1 VDILSGCVA
10 IQLQLKN
17 ISESRPMHI
26 DLVNLLYYLALGVTA
41 GFLSGL
47 IGIGGGFVLVPGL
60 YYVFSHGGL
69 APGHEMPLALGTTMA
84 AILFSSA
91 SSVRSHWRLGAI
103 QFPLVKRFTPWV
115 AAGTMVGAALVSQL
129 DTNLVKAFFAA
140 FCLYSAARM
149 LFASNAVTDT
159 GTPLEETALAAPG
172 FFFGAVCGLIGGGGA
187 ILFVPFMLKHKLG
200 IREAVATAS
209 SLQIPIAI
217 IGALSYIVLGL
228 QVSQP
233 AGALGFVYLPAL
245 ALMTTVSMF
254 AAPVGVR
261 YSRRLPV
268 GTLKKMFG
276 LIAAVVGLKL
286 AGAFAFVFNFF
297 HAYA

>member
-1 VDILSGCVA
+1 MHLDLLNILF
-10 IQLQLKN
+10 
-17 ISESRPMHI
+17 
-26 DLVNLLYYLALGVTA
+26 YLGLGATA

-60 YYVFSHGGL
+60 FYVFSHGGL

-91 SSVRSHWRLGAI
+91 SSVRSHWGLGFI
-103 QFPLVKRFTPWV
+103 QFPLVKKFALWV
-115 AAGTMVGAALVSQL
+115 AAGTMAGAALVTRL
-129 DTNLVKAFFAA
+129 DTGVVKICFAV

-149 LFASNAVTDT
+149 LFTSSSSNGSGA
-159 GTPLEETALAAPG
+159 PIEETALPVPG
-172 FFFGAVCGLIGGGGA
+172 FFFGAVCGIIGGGGA

-209 SLQIPIAI
+209 ALQIPIAT

-228 QVSQP
+228 QVAQP
-233 AGALGFVYLPAL
+233 TGALGFVYLPAL
-245 ALMTTVSMF
+245 ALMSTVSMF
-254 AAPVGVR
+254 AAPIGVR
-261 YSRRLPV
+261 YSRSLPV
-268 GTLKKMFG
+268 GTLKKTFG

-286 AGAFAFVFNFF
+286 AGAFALLANLL
-297 HAYA
+297 HLYA

>member
-1 VDILSGCVA
+1 
-10 IQLQLKN
+10 
-17 ISESRPMHI
+17 MHF
-26 DLVNLLYYLALGVTA
+26 DLTNLLFYLVLGATA

-60 YYVFSHGGL
+60 YYIFSQAGL

-91 SSVRSHWRLGAI
+91 SSVRSHWGLGFI
-103 QFPLVKRFTPWV
+103 QFPLVKKFAPWV
-115 AAGTMVGAALVSQL
+115 AAGTMAGAALVTRL
-129 DTNLVKAFFAA
+129 DPGLIKICFAV

-149 LFASNAVTDT
+149 LISSDSATE
-159 GTPLEETALAAPG
+159 GGEPLEETALPVPG
-172 FFFGAVCGLIGGGGA
+172 FFFGAVCGIIGGGGA

-209 SLQIPIAI
+209 ALQIPIAA

-228 QVSQP
+228 QVSHP

-245 ALMTTVSMF
+245 ALMSAVSMF
-254 AAPVGVR
+254 AAPLGVR
-261 YSRRLPV
+261 YSRQLPV
-268 GTLKKMFG
+268 RTLKKIFG
-276 LIAAVVGLKL
+276 LIAATVGLKL
-286 AGAFAFVFNFF
+286 AGAFAFVANLI
-297 HAYA
+297 HLYA

>member
-1 VDILSGCVA
+1 M
-10 IQLQLKN
+10 Q
-17 ISESRPMHI
+17 I
-26 DLVNLLYYLALGVTA
+26 DLVNLLYFLALGATA

-60 YYVFSHGGL
+60 YYVFSEGGL

-91 SSVRSHWRLGAI
+91 SSVRSHWGLGFI
-103 QFPLVKRFTPWV
+103 QLPLVKKFAPWV
-115 AAGTMVGAALVSQL
+115 VIGTTTGAALVTRL
-129 DTNLVKAFFAA
+129 DSNIVKACFAV

-149 LFASNAVTDT
+149 LFGSNAASDS
-159 GTPLEETALAAPG
+159 GTPMEQTALAVPG
-172 FFFGAVCGLIGGGGA
+172 FFFGAVCGIIGGGGA
-187 ILFVPFMLKHKLG
+187 IMFVPFMLKHKLG

-209 SLQIPIAI
+209 ALQIPIAAV
-217 IGALSYIVLGL
+217 GALSYFVLGL

-233 AGALGFVYLPAL
+233 VGAWGFVYLPAL
-245 ALMTTVSMF
+245 VLMTAVSMF

-261 YSRRLPV
+261 LSRRLPV
-268 GTLKKMFG
+268 ATLKKLFG

-286 AGAFAFVFNFF
+286 AGAFAFVANLL
-297 HAYA
+297 HANI

>member
-1 VDILSGCVA
+1 
-10 IQLQLKN
+10 
-17 ISESRPMHI
+17 MHL
-26 DLVNLLYYLALGVTA
+26 DLLNMLFFLGLGATA

-60 YYVFSHGGL
+60 YYVFSQAEL

-91 SSVRSHWRLGAI
+91 SSVRSHWGIGFI
-103 QFPLVKRFTPWV
+103 QFSLVKRFAPWV
-115 AAGTMVGAALVSQL
+115 VAGTMAGAALVTRL
-129 DTNLVKAFFAA
+129 DTSVVKICFAV

-149 LFASNAVTDT
+149 LFTSNPSTDG
-159 GTPLEETALAAPG
+159 GTFLEETSLPVPG
-172 FFFGAVCGLIGGGGA
+172 FFFGAVCGIIGGGGA

-209 SLQIPIAI
+209 ALQIPIAA

-228 QVSQP
+228 QVARP

-245 ALMTTVSMF
+245 ALMSAVSMF
-254 AAPVGVR
+254 AAPLGVH

-268 GTLKKMFG
+268 GTLKKTFG
-276 LIAAVVGLKL
+276 LIAAVVGLNL
-286 AGAFAFVFNFF
+286 AGAFAFVVNLF
-297 HAYA
+297 HLYT

>member
-1 VDILSGCVA
+1 M
-10 IQLQLKN
+10 Q
-17 ISESRPMHI
+17 I
-26 DLVNLLYYLALGVTA
+26 DFVNLLYFLALGTTA

-60 YYVFSHGGL
+60 YYVFSEGGL

-91 SSVRSHWRLGAI
+91 SSVRSHWALGFI
-103 QFPLVKRFTPWV
+103 QLPLVRRFAPWV
-115 AAGTMVGAALVSQL
+115 VGGTMTGAAMVSRL
-129 DTNLVKAFFAA
+129 DSNVVKVCFAV

-149 LFASNAVTDT
+149 LFGSDPPGDS
-159 GTPLEETALAAPG
+159 GTPMGDTPLAAPG
-172 FFFGAVCGLIGGGGA
+172 FFFGAVCGIIGGGGA
-187 ILFVPFMLKHKLG
+187 IMFVPFMLKHRLG

-209 SLQIPIAI
+209 ALQIPIAA

-233 AGALGFVYLPAL
+233 VGAWGFVYLPAL
-245 ALMTTVSMF
+245 VLMTTVSMF
-254 AAPVGVR
+254 AAPLGVR
-261 YSRRLPV
+261 LSRRLPV
-268 GTLKKMFG
+268 GTLKKLFG

-286 AGAFAFVFNFF
+286 AGAFAFVANLL
-297 HAYA
+297 HANV